1 MANEARHGMVR
12 RLAGLVAMT
21 GALGAC
27 AGAGHRAPDLT
38 LPAHYDS
45 GGETALTAIEL
56 DRWWLIFRDPA
67 LNALEDEAFRN
78 GPDARTAAARVME
91 AKATRDSQVAQTL
104 PTGNIAG
111 NASHQHAYNIGPP
124 TNSLFP
130 VGGVTDSET
139 VNFNVSWE
147 LDLFG
152 RLAQARKVAKA
163 DLAAARFNVE
173 GSRASLAA
181 SVADNY
187 FQAAGL
193 AIQIA
198 DARETVRIQSE
209 LESVAHRKA
218 VLGLGAAADA
228 DRVAG
233 DLAQAQAQAEDL
245 ESQLHAAQRQI
256 LILVGRGTAPVAS
269 LPVQALASDAP
280 PVPAAVPGDL
290 LQRRPDVREAEAHL
304 RSEAGTDRLRHL
316 AVFPTFTLLP
326 GLGASRT
333 VSPGIAYIPPTTLMP
348 ATLIP
353 QQQTSDLGFWTLGA
367 GVTVPVL
374 DIPKLLYDA
383 KAEDARTEQ
392 AVIAYE
398 KTVQTAY
405 GDAENAL
412 VNLAAGKRAVAI
424 LSDGEARAR
433 RASDAAATRYR
444 LGFDD
449 LTSALSAETAWR
461 LTRAA
466 LTAERV
472 QALRRAVQTYKAL
485 GGGWAYAAASAPRG
499 TARTP

>member
-1 MANEARHGMVR
+1 MDVSRPLAPLMAIAAAS
-12 RLAGLVAMT
+12 LC
-21 GALGAC
+21 AC
-27 AGAGHRAPDLT
+27 ATPHRAPDVRV
-38 LPAHYDS
+38 PARYDAPAQ
-45 GGETALTAIEL
+45 THALTPAEL
-56 DRWWLIFRDPA
+56 DRWWLQFHDPA
-67 LNALEDEAFRN
+67 LNALEDDAFRT
-78 GPDARTAAARVME
+78 GPDARTAAARIME

-111 NASHQHAYNIGPP
+111 NASHQHAYNIGAPS
-124 TNSLFP
+124 NSLFP
-130 VGGVTDSET
+130 IGGVTDSET

-173 GSRASLAA
+173 GARASLAA

-187 FQAAGL
+187 FQAGGL
-193 AIQIA
+193 AIQIG

-245 ESQLHAAQRQI
+245 QSQLHAAQRQI

-333 VSPGIAYIPPTTLMP
+333 VSPGVAFIPPT
-348 ATLIP
+348 TLIP
-353 QQQTSDLGFWTLGA
+353 QQQTTDLGFWTLGA

-405 GDAENAL
+405 GDAEDAL
-412 VNLAAGKRAVAI
+412 VNLAAGKRAVVI
-424 LSDGEARAR
+424 LADGEARAK
-433 RASDAAATRYR
+433 RASDAAATRYK

-449 LTSALSAETAWR
+449 LTTALSAETAWR
-461 LTRAA
+461 ATRAA

-485 GGGWAYAAASAPRG
+485 GGGWAFASPTDASR
-499 TARTP
+499 AVRTP

>member
-1 MANEARHGMVR
+1 MFSVR
-12 RLAGLVAMT
+12 RLASLF
-21 GALGAC
+21 ALAAPLCAC
-27 AGAGHRAPDLT
+27 AVAPHRAPDVR
-38 LPAHYDS
+38 LPAHYE
-45 GGETALTAIEL
+45 GPATAAVLAPQDL
-56 DRWWLIFRDPA
+56 DRWWLLFHDPA
-67 LNALEDEAFRN
+67 LNALEDEAFRT

-91 AKATRDSQVAQTL
+91 AQATRNSQIAQTL
-104 PTGNIAG
+104 PTGHIAA
-111 NASHQHAYNIGPP
+111 NASRQTATNIGGAS
-124 TNSLFP
+124 NSLFP
-130 VGGVTDSET
+130 IGGVTET
-139 VNFNVSWE
+139 ETANFNVSWE

-163 DLAAARFNVE
+163 DLAAARFNIE

-187 FQAAGL
+187 FMSCGL

-198 DARETVRIQSE
+198 DAQETVRIQGE
-209 LESVAHRKA
+209 LETVARKKA

-233 DLAQAQAQAEDL
+233 DLAQAKAQAEDL
-245 ESQLHAAQRQI
+245 QAQLHAAQRQL
-256 LILVGRGTAPVAS
+256 LILVGQGIAPTAS
-269 LPVQALASDAP
+269 LPAPALAEDAP
-280 PVPAAVPGDL
+280 PVPTAVPGDL
-290 LQRRPDVREAEAHL
+290 LIRRPDVREAEAHL

-326 GLGASRT
+326 GLGLSRT
-333 VSPGIAYIPPTTLMP
+333 VSPGVSFIPP
-348 ATLIP
+348 ATLVP
-353 QQQTSDLGFWTLGA
+353 AQQTTSLGFWSFGA

-374 DIPKLLYDA
+374 DIPRLLYDA

-405 GDAENAL
+405 GDAENTL
-412 VNLAAGKRAVAI
+412 VNLGASERAVAI
-424 LSDGEARAR
+424 LTAGEARAK

-461 LTRAA
+461 ATRAA

-472 QALRRAVQTYKAL
+472 QALRRAVAAYKAL
-485 GGGWAYAAASAPRG
+485 GGGWAFATAPG
-499 TARTP
+499 PLGGPKTS